1 VGARTLFNKR
11 ILVALLS
18 GLLFVGCGEDVQKTS
33 TSTTRAAKKEDKK
46 KTVVEPPEEENGEEE
61 EESVYT
67 YIPDGKRDP
76 FRSLLDI
83 QRPVAP
89 EQEEPLTPLQRVEL
103 QQLALLGVVVGL
115 EEPKAMV
122 LAPGGKSYIL
132 KKGTKVGKNNGK
144 VIDIN
149 SEGVFIEETYYDFAG
164 QVKTN
169 TKSLKLPSRE
179 GDK

>member
-1 VGARTLFNKR
+1 MSKKR

-18 GLLFVGCGEDVQKTS
+18 LIFFAGCGEDVQKAS
-33 TSTTRAAKKEDKK
+33 TSPDPAARKEVKK
-46 KTVVEPPEEENGEEE
+46 KTVPKPPEEETGEDE
-61 EESVYT
+61 EESAYT
-67 YIPDGKRDP
+67 YIPAGKRDP

-89 EQEEPLTPLQRVEL
+89 QQEEPLTPLQRVEL
-103 QQLALLGVVVGL
+103 QQLTLLGVIVGL

-122 LAPGGKSYIL
+122 LAPDGKSYIL

-144 VIDIN
+144 VVEIN

-164 QVKTN
+164 EVKTN
-169 TKSLKLPSRE
+169 TKSLELPDQE
-179 GDK
+179 GVE